1 MYYSLPL
8 RRRTDM
14 NSYHQKIHE
23 KRYTKT
29 RTCEAKVTKRSLEK
43 VTNLVSLSYKKKSVN
58 NFKCCNHSTATP
70 QINTLSNFVIAIYV
84 SRFGITKQSH
94 QQFKTMA
101 HGLTCFDAQ
110 NT

>member
-1 MYYSLPL
+1 MLLPNSSLLLINDEKLKEICDDLDVAKVQKVERYNHTRAQFLLLIMQHHAYLLSVGASMYYSLPL

-43 VTNLVSLSYKKKSVN
+43 VTNLVFSL
-58 NFKCCNHSTATP
+58 
-70 QINTLSNFVIAIYV
+70 
-84 SRFGITKQSH
+84 
-94 QQFKTMA
+94 
-101 HGLTCFDAQ
+101 
-110 NT
+110 

>member
-8 RRRTDM
+8 RQRTD
-14 NSYHQKIHE
+14 SYHQKIHE

-43 VTNLVSLSYKKKSVN
+43 VTNLVSLYKKKSVN
-58 NFKCCNHSTATP
+58 NFKCCNRSTATP
-70 QINTLSNFVIAIYV
+70 QINTLSNFVIAISI

-94 QQFKTMA
+94 QQFKTTA